1 MKMNKNVFNPF
12 FPWKCLTFP
21 NQIQGIIS
29 GEFLPPVIAHV
40 YPTNLC
46 NRSCEWCVM
55 KALKKDG
62 ATLPAEILSKL
73 IDDLNTAKVPA
84 LHIVGGGEPTLYPHI
99 DIVSKFNGFKTIS
112 TNGIELTRKV
122 ASLFDR
128 VRISVDAGTCTTYQ
142 MVSRVKPD
150 VWAKLWGSIQE
161 VTRGKRPYTV
171 GLAMVAN
178 SLNWHEI
185 PLFVRNAQDVKADF
199 VHIRPAYYPKGTA
212 QGDEVERLAPAMT
225 AISRAAAI
233 ASPGVPVHTVTDKF
247 EGFWTEKQYSKC
259 LATPLQAV
267 VCADGQLSIC
277 LDNHIKFG
285 DLNNQGIWNIWGG
298 PEHKRAIEQ
307 VNLDECPRCMMG
319 KANEVIEHV
328 FINNDVIRELI

>member
-1 MKMNKNVFNPF
+1 MIYNPF
-12 FPWKCLTFP
+12 FPWKALTFTT
-21 NQIQGIIS
+21 QIQGIIA
-29 GEFLPPVIAHV
+29 GEFLSPVIAHV
-40 YPTNLC
+40 YPTNIC
-46 NRSCEWCVM
+46 NRDCEWCIM
-55 KALKKDG
+55 AKERQSG
-62 ATLPAEILSKL
+62 ATLPAEIFSKL

-99 DIVSKFNGFKTIS
+99 GLVEKFNGFKTIS
-112 TNGIELTRKV
+112 TNGIELTREV

-142 MVSRVKPD
+142 MISRVKPG

-161 VTRGKRPYTV
+161 VTRGKRPYQV
-171 GLAMVAN
+171 GLAMVVNAQ
-178 SLNWHEI
+178 NWHEI
-185 PLFVRNAQDVKADF
+185 PLFVRNAQGVKADF
-199 VHIRPAYYPKGTA
+199 VHIRPAYYPKGTS

-225 AISRAAAI
+225 TISRAASI
-233 ASPGVPVHTVTDKF
+233 AYPGVPVHTVADKF

-267 VCADGQLSIC
+267 ICADGQLSIC

-285 DLNNQGIWNIWGG
+285 DLNKHRFPNIWGG

-307 VNLDECPRCMMG
+307 VNLDECPRCVLG

-328 FINNDVIRELI
+328 FIKNEVIRELI